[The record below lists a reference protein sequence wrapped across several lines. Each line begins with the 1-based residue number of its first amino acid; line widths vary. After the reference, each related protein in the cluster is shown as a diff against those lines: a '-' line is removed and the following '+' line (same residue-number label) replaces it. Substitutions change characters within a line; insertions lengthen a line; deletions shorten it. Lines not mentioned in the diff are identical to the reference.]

1 MVFCGIDIGTTN
13 AKGIALDRKGNV
25 LSRVT
30 IANPDG
36 CADVFWYRHFA
47 DVMDKFQSEGAFE
60 TDIIY
65 CSVTSQG
72 GSFVL
77 VDKGLKPVSDLY
89 LWTESQS
96 GHRFAESYIK
106 DHGGDG
112 FYRTTGWTAN
122 AWLPVFKLKG
132 IDKRTYDRI
141 AFVPDFIY
149 GQLTGR
155 LITDITNAQI
165 TGLCDFQ
172 NKRWDDE
179 LIKWANIDKADL
191 PKICDSLRVI
201 FSDLQTRWGNL
212 NIVTSSH
219 DQYAAMNA
227 VSLEVDRD
235 IMLASGTAWV
245 VNSKR
250 SAAVFDDRTGMLH
263 PGRNIGADNYGN
275 ISVVG
280 DNLGKGFHDMLC
292 SLGVDYGQLE
302 RLEAQLKS
310 VSIPTRAFNFSQ
322 LSTGEDQP
330 LLIKRYMEWMACV
343 VRKHFIE
350 QGFMSGLEEIVLTGG
365 AANGGVLPQVL
376 ANVCGIRVKTVVF
389 PELTAYGA
397 AKFATQA
404 ACIEFEKSI
413 DDISICRSYFPVDT
427 ELYRKWY
434 DLQINSM

>member
-13 AKGIALDRKGNV
+13 AKGIILDQRGDV

-47 DVMDKFQSEGAFE
+47 AVMDKFQSDGAFA
-60 TDIIY
+60 TDKIY

-77 VDKGLKPVSDLY
+77 VDEKLRPVSNLY

-96 GHRFAESYIK
+96 GHSVAESYIK
-106 DHGGDG
+106 EHGGDG

-149 GQLTGR
+149 GQLTGK
-155 LITDITNAQI
+155 LVTDITNAQI

-172 NKRWDDE
+172 NKMWDDG
-179 LIKWANIDKADL
+179 LVKWAKIDKSAL
-191 PKICDSLRVI
+191 PEICDSLRVL
-201 FSDLQTRWGNL
+201 FGGLQTRWGNL
-212 NIVTSSH
+212 NLVTSSH

-227 VSLEVDRD
+227 ISLEPDRD

-245 VNSKR
+245 VNSRR
-250 SAAVFDDRTGMLH
+250 STAVFDTKSSMLH
-263 PGRNIGADNYGN
+263 PGRNIAGNNYGN

-280 DNLGKGFHDMLC
+280 DNVGKGFHDMLC
-292 SLGVDYGQLE
+292 LLGVDYGQLE
-302 RLEAQLKS
+302 KLEARLKS
-310 VSIPTRAFNFSQ
+310 VSIPTKAFNFSQ
-322 LSTGEDQP
+322 LSSGQDKP
-330 LLIKRYMEWMACV
+330 LLIKRYMECMACV
-343 VRKHFIE
+343 VRKHFVE
-350 QGFMSGLEEIVLTGG
+350 QGFMTGLEEIVLTGG
-365 AANGGVLPQVL
+365 AANSGVLPQVL

-397 AKFATQA
+397 AKFAAQA
-404 ACIEFEKSI
+404 AGIEFEKII
-413 DDISICRSYFPVDT
+413 DDISICRSYFPIDT
-427 ELYRKWY
+427 QLYRKWY
-434 DLQINSM
+434 DVQINSM